1 MQTTS
6 SLALLNAPDEDLTH
20 PKQKCSAECP
30 KRGNNWTPVLPPSP
44 YIVNRLNQEKIM
56 DTYDHLTNPITA
68 RNRRIQR
75 NRILEVIGWV
85 IVACLLMGGAYIGI
99 KKQDAI
105 FQERNV

>member
-1 MQTTS
+1 
-6 SLALLNAPDEDLTH
+6 
-20 PKQKCSAECP
+20 
-30 KRGNNWTPVLPPSP
+30 
-44 YIVNRLNQEKIM
+44 M

-75 NRILEVIGWV
+75 NRILEAIGWV
-85 IVACLLMGGAYIGI
+85 IVACLLIGGAYIGI